1 MPNPSPPRSRLQ
13 FGLDQLPVPIAHATY
28 RIIRDCN
35 AEFAALFG
43 LQRDDLIDL
52 SFSRLY
58 PKLAD
63 FVMTGDMWRQNLS
76 LGRVYHDER
85 VMIGPNGVPFW
96 CRVNGRSL
104 SDADPFADAIYC
116 YQAMSRPVEK
126 SALSLTDRQRQ
137 VLTLISQGK
146 TSAAIARELNLSPR
160 TIEAHRQRL
169 MRTAGVNN
177 GAELVA
183 WFAGS
188 GTNRSRRAGSLAGRG

>member
-1 MPNPSPPRSRLQ
+1 MSAPVTIQSRPR
-13 FGLDQLPVPIAHATY
+13 FGLDQMPVPIAHATF

-43 LQRDDLIDL
+43 LQREELIDQ

-63 FVMTGDMWRQNLS
+63 FVMAGDMWRPNFTV
-76 LGRVYHDER
+76 GRVYHDER
-85 VMIGPNGVPFW
+85 VMIGPGGVPFW

-104 SDADPFADAIYC
+104 SDVDPFADAIYC
-116 YQAMSRPVEK
+116 YQRMSRPVEK

-146 TSAAIARELNLSPR
+146 TSAAIAGELKLSSR

-169 MRTAGVNN
+169 MRTAGVSN

-183 WFAGS
+183 WFTGAG
-188 GTNRSRRAGSLAGRG
+188 G